1 MRIRIRI
8 MRNAPLSVIS
18 SVMAIIVEAKVRTRK
33 INKGKTRKER
43 KKKKKSDPSFE
54 FVRSFVRYRSAR
66 VVRSLR

>member
-43 KKKKKSDPSFE
+43 KKKKKK
-54 FVRSFVRYRSAR
+54 
-66 VVRSLR
+66 